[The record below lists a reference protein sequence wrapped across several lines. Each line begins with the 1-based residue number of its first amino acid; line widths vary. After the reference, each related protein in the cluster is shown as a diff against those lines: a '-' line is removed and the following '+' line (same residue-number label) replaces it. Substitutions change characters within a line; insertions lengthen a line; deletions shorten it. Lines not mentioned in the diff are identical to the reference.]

1 MSDLDEAPQSWVFNR
16 DTLEVALAQ
25 WKTAQIE
32 AYPHQEELIQTT
44 ALAMQDFL
52 DSEFVKNNKMTM

>member
-1 MSDLDEAPQSWVFNR
+1 MSDFDTPPQSWVFNR

-25 WKTAQIE
+25 WKAAQIE

-44 ALAMQDFL
+44 TLAMQDFL
-52 DSEFVKNNKMTM
+52 DSEYVKKNKMTM